1 MIDIELWKF
10 LTVLGSAA
18 VLMLGAGLVL
28 GRWGLPSRRVVEE
41 RYGIEV
47 TDVEGYDDA
56 TGPEHDYASRSY
68 ATVPASGDQRAAL
81 GLRDD
86 QELRADRGGQ
96 PGDPLAAS
104 VPDLHRLL
112 PVSEVPARAVTQVFS
127 PLTPYADWREQTAAE
142 LAPAHL
148 DELAEQAHRPV
159 GRCWCDEFHREQP
172 TILPLEDWPTDTRL
186 PAILTLGQA
195 GDGSDKTF
203 ARASLAQ
210 WDFMVRFRDERD
222 ELDRMLAAGRAA

>member
-1 MIDIELWKF
+1 MMIDIELWKF

-28 GRWGLPSRRVVEE
+28 GRWGLPSRRDGDDFPPGFLESNWRHGYNTGVLDAGGEVE
-41 RYGIEV
+41 
-47 TDVEGYDDA
+47 
-56 TGPEHDYASRSY
+56 
-68 ATVPASGDQRAAL
+68 
-81 GLRDD
+81 RDD
-86 QELRADRGGQ
+86 PEDEEPPAL
-96 PGDPLAAS
+96 
-104 VPDLHRLL
+104 
-112 PVSEVPARAVTQVFS
+112 ARAVTQVYS

-148 DELAEQAHRPV
+148 DELAERI
-159 GRCWCDEFHREQP
+159 D
-172 TILPLEDWPTDTRL
+172 LPGPATNGVRAGAAASFRAGELDWPTDTRL

-210 WDFMVRFRDERD
+210 WDFMVRFRDDRD

>member
-1 MIDIELWKF
+1 VIDIELWKF
-10 LTVLGSAA
+10 LTVLGTAA

-47 TDVEGYDDA
+47 TDVEGYDDGDMDA
-56 TGPEHDYASRSY
+56 ALPAAREDLP
-68 ATVPASGDQRAAL
+68 VPAAYEAA
-81 GLRDD
+81 GLA
-86 QELRADRGGQ
+86 QG
-96 PGDPLAAS
+96 AS
-104 VPDLHRLL
+104 L
-112 PVSEVPARAVTQVFS
+112 VPAGAGSARSVTQVFA

-148 DELAEQAHRPV
+148 DELAERIDLPGPLSGA
-159 GRCWCDEFHREQP
+159 EQP
-172 TILPLEDWPTDTRL
+172 EAGRGANPQPFAGPGSLIRDWPTDTRL

>member
-1 MIDIELWKF
+1 VDAVIDIELWKF

-47 TDVEGYDDA
+47 TDVEGYDDGDMDA
-56 TGPEHDYASRSY
+56 ALPAVREDLP
-68 ATVPASGDQRAAL
+68 VPAAYEAA
-81 GLRDD
+81 GLA
-86 QELRADRGGQ
+86 QG
-96 PGDPLAAS
+96 AS
-104 VPDLHRLL
+104 LM
-112 PVSEVPARAVTQVFS
+112 PAGAGSARSVTQVFA

-210 WDFMVRFRDERD
+210 WDFMVRLRDERD

>member
-1 MIDIELWKF
+1 VIDIELWKF

-18 VLMLGAGLVL
+18 VLMFGAGLVL
-28 GRWGLPSRRVVEE
+28 GRWGLPSRRDGDDFPPGFLESNWRHGYNTGVLDAGGEVE
-41 RYGIEV
+41 
-47 TDVEGYDDA
+47 
-56 TGPEHDYASRSY
+56 
-68 ATVPASGDQRAAL
+68 
-81 GLRDD
+81 RDD
-86 QELRADRGGQ
+86 PEDEEPPAL
-96 PGDPLAAS
+96 
-104 VPDLHRLL
+104 
-112 PVSEVPARAVTQVFS
+112 ARAVTQVYS

>member
-1 MIDIELWKF
+1 VIDIELWKF

-18 VLMLGAGLVL
+18 VLMFGAGLVL

-81 GLRDD
+81 GLRHD

-96 PGDPLAAS
+96 PGDPLAAF

-112 PVSEVPARAVTQVFS
+112 PVSEVPARAVTQVYS

-148 DELAEQAHRPV
+148 DELAERI
-159 GRCWCDEFHREQP
+159 D
-172 TILPLEDWPTDTRL
+172 LPGPDASTLVAARASHSRAGELDWPTDTRL

-222 ELDRMLAAGRAA
+222 ELDRLLAAGRAA